1 MLATYYRGRTT
12 FKELMEMPISD
23 LNILF
28 NIALEN
34 NKKDKEEGKEGQ
46 RQLAEA
52 VEDEMG

>member
-1 MLATYYRGRTT
+1 
-12 FKELMEMPISD
+12 MPISD
-23 LNILF
+23 LNALY

-34 NKKDKEEGKEGQ
+34 NKKDVEQGKEGQ

>member
-23 LNILF
+23 LNALY

-34 NKKDKEEGKEGQ
+34 NKKDVEQGKEGQ

>member
-23 LNILF
+23 LTTLY
-28 NIALEN
+28 NIAIER
-34 NKKDKEEGKEGQ
+34 NKQDEKDGKAGQ

>member
-23 LNILF
+23 LTALYY
-28 NIALEN
+28 IAVEQ
-34 NKKDKEEGKEGQ
+34 NKKDKKEGKEGE

-52 VEDEMG
+52 IEDEMG